1 MGSTLEGLGLEAL
14 TFVVVRLQQRRDG
27 SRCEVGLKPQLPIW
41 ILGVETVALLGVAN
55 ELEGGWRRCQ
65 SSEAMQGENEHRGAS
80 KIQVFLWK
88 RRVGETRRVS
98 A

>member
-14 TFVVVRLQQRRDG
+14 TFVVVRLQQRRAG
-27 SRCEVGLKPQLPIW
+27 RRCEVGLKPQLPIW

-65 SSEAMQGENEHRGAS
+65 CSEAMQGEDEHRVAS
-80 KIQVFLWK
+80 KIKFWK
-88 RRVGETRRVS
+88 RRFGETRECEQV
-98 A
+98 